1 MIPLDKR
8 SHSIRW
14 IFDSHNT
21 IDWNKVS
28 STTMN
33 TQTSLPSHLTSLKNG
48 DKLIWRIPPK
58 DILPVHVVSL
68 QKDNLYLVK
77 LSIHESDPLT
87 AHSRVK

>member
-21 IDWNKVS
+21 IDWNKMS

-48 DKLIWRIPPK
+48 DELIWRRPPK

-68 QKDNLYLVK
+68 QKDNR
-77 LSIHESDPLT
+77 LSGKVINSWIGSSDGT
-87 AHSRVK
+87 FNS